1 MNAYAVFLLLALL
14 GDTLLRLAADHLNLK
29 AAGTSL
35 PKAFEGYYDPE
46 RYRQSQIY
54 LKVNTRF
61 GGFVSV
67 VDLLIL
73 LSVWFGGGFAFW
85 DAWVGGYQWGAMI
98 SGLVFIGGLLLVKS
112 MVDLPFSIYRTFVIE
127 TRFGF
132 NRTSVPTFI
141 KDRLKSLL
149 LILLL
154 GTPVL
159 AAVLWFFA
167 QAGGQAWWLC
177 WLAVIC
183 FTLGFQ
189 YVAPTWIMPLFN
201 RFEPL
206 AEGDLKAAIF
216 DYARRIGFPLAK
228 VMVMDGS
235 KRSSKANAFFT
246 GFARNKRIVLFD
258 TLVET
263 YDTKELLAILAH
275 EMGHYKLRHIHK
287 MMAIGMLQMGFMFF
301 VLSRFISEPGLFDAF
316 LVSTPSVHAG
326 LVFFSL
332 LFTPLDTLLSL
343 FGNHLSRA
351 HEYAADQFA
360 VRSLDAAPLATA
372 LKKLSVQ
379 NLSNLTPHPF
389 FVFLHYS
396 HPPILERLKAIQLR
410 VVHAPAGHKP

>member
-1 MNAYAVFLLLALL
+1 L
-14 GDTLLRLAADHLNLK
+14 GDTLVRLTADHLNLK
-29 AAGTSL
+29 AAGTTL
-35 PKAFEGYYDPE
+35 PETFEGFYDPE
-46 RYRQSQIY
+46 RYRRSQTY

-61 GGFVSV
+61 SGFVSV

-73 LSVWFGGGFAFW
+73 LLVWFGGGFALW
-85 DAWVGGYQWGAMI
+85 DGWVGDHQWGAVTG
-98 SGLVFIGGLLLVKS
+98 GLVFIGGLLLAKS
-112 MVDLPFSIYRTFVIE
+112 IVDLPFDVYRTFVIE
-127 TRFGF
+127 ARFGF
-132 NRTSVPTFI
+132 NRTSMATFI
-141 KDRLKSLL
+141 KDRVKSLV
-149 LILLL
+149 LILIL

-159 AAVLWFFA
+159 GAVLWFFA
-167 QAGGQAWWLC
+167 QAGGHAWWLC
-177 WLAVIC
+177 WLAVSC
-183 FTLGFQ
+183 FTLVVQF
-189 YVAPTWIMPLFN
+189 VAPTWIMPLFN

-206 AEGDLKAAIF
+206 AEGQLKAAIF

-235 KRSSKANAFFT
+235 KRSAKANAFFT
-246 GFARNKRIVLFD
+246 GFGRNKRIVLFD
-258 TLVET
+258 TLVES

-275 EMGHYKLRHIHK
+275 EMGHFKLRHIHK
-287 MMAIGMLQMGFMFF
+287 MMAIGILQMGLMFF
-301 VLSRFISEPGLFDAF
+301 VLSRFIEAPGLFEAF
-316 LVSTPSVHAG
+316 WVTTPSVHAG

-343 FGNHLSRA
+343 YGNHISRA

-360 VRSLDAAPLATA
+360 IRSLEAAPLATA

-410 VVHAPAGHKP
+410 AAQTTAGPRQ

>member
-1 MNAYAVFLLLALL
+1 MNAYALFLLLALS
-14 GDTLLRLAADHLNLK
+14 GDAVLRLVADHLNLK
-29 AAGTSL
+29 AAGTKL
-35 PKAFEGYYDPE
+35 PQDFEGYYDPE
-46 RYRQSQIY
+46 RYRRSQIY
-54 LKVNTRF
+54 LRANTRF
-61 GGFVSV
+61 GGFVAV

-85 DAWVGGYQWGAMI
+85 DAWVGKHQWGAVV

-112 MVDLPFSIYRTFVIE
+112 VVDLPFSVYRTFVIE
-127 TRFGF
+127 ARFGF
-132 NRTSVPTFI
+132 NRTSAVTFV
-141 KDRLKSLL
+141 KDRLKSLM

-159 AAVLWFFA
+159 GAVLWFFA
-167 QAGGQAWWLC
+167 QAGSHAWWLC
-177 WLAVIC
+177 WLAVSC
-183 FTLGFQ
+183 FTLGIQF
-189 YVAPTWIMPLFN
+189 VAPTWIMPLFN

-206 AEGDLKAAIF
+206 AEGELKAAIF

-246 GFARNKRIVLFD
+246 GFGRNRRIVLFD

-263 YDTKELLAILAH
+263 HDTKELLAILAH
-275 EMGHYKLRHIHK
+275 EMGHYKLHHIHK
-287 MMAIGMLQMGFMFF
+287 MMTIGVLQMGLMFF
-301 VLSRFISEPGLFDAF
+301 VLSRFISEPGLFEAF
-316 LVSTPSVHAG
+316 LVPTPSVHAG

-343 FGNHLSRA
+343 FGNRLSRV

-360 VRSLDAAPLATA
+360 VRSMDAAPLATA

-396 HPPILERLKAIQLR
+396 HPPILERLRAIEFRGAQ
-410 VVHAPAGHKP
+410 AAAGFRQ

>member
-1 MNAYAVFLLLALL
+1 MNAYALFLLLALL
-14 GDTLLRLAADHLNLK
+14 GDVLLHLVADHLNLK
-29 AAGTSL
+29 AAGTTL
-35 PKAFEGYYDPE
+35 PKDFEGYYDPE
-46 RYRQSQIY
+46 RYRRSQIY
-54 LKVNTRF
+54 LRANTRF
-61 GGFVSV
+61 GGFVAV

-85 DAWVGGYQWGAMI
+85 DAWVGGHQWGAVV

-112 MVDLPFSIYRTFVIE
+112 VVDLPFGVYRTFVIE
-127 TRFGF
+127 ARFGF
-132 NRTSVPTFI
+132 NRTSAATFV
-141 KDRLKSLL
+141 KDRLKSLV

-159 AAVLWFFA
+159 GAVLWFFTR
-167 QAGGQAWWLC
+167 AGSNAWWLC
-177 WLAVIC
+177 WLAVSC
-183 FTLGFQ
+183 FTLGIQF
-189 YVAPTWIMPLFN
+189 VAPAWIMPLFN

-206 AEGDLKAAIF
+206 AEGELKTAIF

-246 GFARNKRIVLFD
+246 GFGHSRRIVLFD
-258 TLVET
+258 TLVES

-275 EMGHYKLRHIHK
+275 EMGHYKLHHIHK
-287 MMAIGMLQMGFMFF
+287 MMTIGVLQMGLMFF
-301 VLSRFISEPGLFDAF
+301 VLSRFISEPGLFEAF

-343 FGNHLSRA
+343 FGNHLSRL

-360 VRSLDAAPLATA
+360 IRSMDAAPLATA

-396 HPPILERLKAIQLR
+396 HPPILERLRAIEFRGAQ
-410 VVHAPAGHKP
+410 AAAGQ